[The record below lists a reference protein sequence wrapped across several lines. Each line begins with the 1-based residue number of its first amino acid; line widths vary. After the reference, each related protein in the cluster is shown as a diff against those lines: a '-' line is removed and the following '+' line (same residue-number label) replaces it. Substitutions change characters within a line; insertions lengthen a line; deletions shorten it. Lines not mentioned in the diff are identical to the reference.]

1 MEPAGGTQEC
11 FWMMAR
17 RNHYGGGEV
26 WRGRQGTCTIFSLEA
41 TRTMAL
47 VVTTAVQPVY
57 FQHLDIV
64 VLRFVFVW
72 FLRQDLVYPRLSLSL
87 LCS

>member
-1 MEPAGGTQEC
+1 
-11 FWMMAR
+11 
-17 RNHYGGGEV
+17 
-26 WRGRQGTCTIFSLEA
+26 
-41 TRTMAL
+41 MAL
-47 VVTTAVQPVY
+47 VVTKAVQPVY